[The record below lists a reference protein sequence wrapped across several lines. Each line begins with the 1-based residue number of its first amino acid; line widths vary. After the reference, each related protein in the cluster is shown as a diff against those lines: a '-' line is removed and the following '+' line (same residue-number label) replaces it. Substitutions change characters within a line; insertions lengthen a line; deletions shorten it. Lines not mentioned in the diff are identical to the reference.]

1 MDPNTRTRATGALP
15 LRARSG
21 NTQRYAIL
29 LLSIDDPTNREGP
42 MTDGLAVRSDEGEA
56 RWWLGALAI
65 IKATAADTGGSLT
78 LLDVT
83 DPPGVKA
90 PLHVHHR
97 EDEAFWV
104 LEGEVTFE
112 VGGKRIE
119 ASAGDIVFG
128 PRDIPHRYEVGEA
141 GSRMLFALTP
151 GGFED
156 LVRATSEPARTRT
169 LPPADHPMPDEEQ
182 MMAAQAAAGCDL
194 VG

>member
-1 MDPNTRTRATGALP
+1 MSTGSSHKSSSMRA
-15 LRARSG
+15 
-21 NTQRYAIL
+21 
-29 LLSIDDPTNREGP
+29 
-42 MTDGLAVRSDEGEA
+42 
-56 RWWLGALAI
+56 
-65 IKATAADTGGSLT
+65 

-104 LEGEVTFE
+104 LEGGVTFE
-112 VGGKRIE
+112 VGGKTIE
-119 ASAGDIVFG
+119 ASAGDFVFG

-156 LVRATSEPARTRT
+156 LVRATSDPARTRT
-169 LPPADHPMPDEEQ
+169 LPPGDHPMPDEEQ

>member
-1 MDPNTRTRATGALP
+1 
-15 LRARSG
+15 
-21 NTQRYAIL
+21 
-29 LLSIDDPTNREGP
+29 
-42 MTDGLAVRSDEGEA
+42 MTDALAVRSDEGEA

-78 LLDVT
+78 ILEVT

-90 PLHVHHR
+90 PMHVHHR

-112 VGGKRIE
+112 VGGKSID
-119 ASAGDIVFG
+119 ASAGDFVFG
-128 PRDIPHRYEVGEA
+128 PRDIPHRYEVGET

-156 LVRATSEPARTRT
+156 LVRATSDPARTRS